1 MDFISKQ
8 IQDTLTESRRYFE
21 RSEASL
27 NECCLLTLSSLLKL
41 LHVGVGI
48 PDFFVGCEDDI
59 IAVLDSLRNPLWK
72 RSYELEK
79 LWNNPVWVYLCEMC
93 IGISNALPK
102 VKSVTAFDIMDYE
115 NDNLPFIGEGSKW
128 TIFSKA
134 LLDVCYKSNN
144 GECLSLLFKE
154 LAKGERV
161 SIGILYRCV
170 DNDLGNELGRNLKD
184 EFLSNCKDMISIDL
198 QELVFLPLTVK
209 KSCGT
214 SFDDA
219 MSILATMK

>member
-8 IQDTLTESRRYFE
+8 IQITLDESIRYFKRDE
-21 RSEASL
+21 SSL

-41 LHVGVGI
+41 LHVGLKH
-48 PDFFVGCEDDI
+48 PDFLVGCEGDI
-59 IAVLDSLRNPLWK
+59 IAVLNSLRNPLWK
-72 RSYELEK
+72 RLDELEK
-79 LWNNPVWVYLCEMC
+79 LWRNPTWISLCEKY
-93 IGISNALPK
+93 IGVSNALQK
-102 VKSVTAFDIMDYE
+102 EWSSITFDIINYK
-115 NDNLPFIGEGSKW
+115 NTSLPFVGMQSRW

-161 SIGILYRCV
+161 SIGILYRCI

-184 EFLSNCKDMISIDL
+184 EFLSSCKDMTSTDL
-198 QELVFLPLTVK
+198 NELVFLPLTVK
-209 KSCGT
+209 KSYGT
-214 SFDDA
+214 SFEDA